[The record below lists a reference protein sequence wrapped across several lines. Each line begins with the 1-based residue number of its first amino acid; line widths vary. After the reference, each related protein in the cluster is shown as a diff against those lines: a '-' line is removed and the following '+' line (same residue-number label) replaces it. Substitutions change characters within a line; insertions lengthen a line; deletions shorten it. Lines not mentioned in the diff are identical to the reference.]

1 MLGHVA
7 YVHPLCR
14 RDLDHCYRTLA
25 GVAGRAA
32 TWTVRISADARAELE
47 AMIGFLRASD
57 ELKGETPALTLI
69 KPRLPR
75 RYISDASTAGGLCGM
90 TMHAGVLAYCS
101 YALSPG
107 DLELG
112 LHINQ
117 LEAIAAAVT
126 VATWPPGQDTQSTC
140 AWTTRPW
147 STPSGGAPRG
157 ATR

>member
-1 MLGHVA
+1 MTGLIDLTPDEKVLG
-7 YVHPLCR
+7 LR
-14 RDLDHCYRTLA
+14 LA
-25 GVAGRAA
+25 HNLPQA
-32 TWTVRISADARAELE
+32 
-47 AMIGFLRASD
+47 
-57 ELKGETPALTLI
+57 I